1 MIPELHTG
9 IDTLKDEAT
18 EKKYFDPA
26 NMEHTQM
33 AEIIKSLDSKIT
45 TYKQYDETSNRYN
58 DWQSKLSVP
67 QTNFEN
73 LEELRTELTT
83 RHLMWHSLSEWDEMT
98 NEWKGT

>member
-1 MIPELHTG
+1 
-9 IDTLKDEAT
+9 
-18 EKKYFDPA
+18 
-26 NMEHTQM
+26 MEPTQM

-73 LEELRTELTT
+73 LDELRTELTT

-98 NEWKGT
+98 TEWKGT